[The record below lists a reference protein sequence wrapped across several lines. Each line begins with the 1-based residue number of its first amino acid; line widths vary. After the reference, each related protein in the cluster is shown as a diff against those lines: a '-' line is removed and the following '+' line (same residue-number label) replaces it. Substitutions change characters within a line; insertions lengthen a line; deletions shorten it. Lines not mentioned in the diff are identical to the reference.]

1 MKTLTLKQI
10 EKIFESTDNGLQG
23 LCDGVSYLEADAN
36 PGDKAIKTTLSEL
49 AELKAGTITG
59 SEGEPSFIEV
69 AKLYPNA
76 EVYTVLTNDNAVMSC
91 DIMIDSDEMGEKI
104 SELTG
109 LRYDDAGSSFP
120 DWYYFEAE

>member
-10 EKIFESTDNGLQG
+10 EKIFESTDNSLQG

-36 PGDKAIKTTLSEL
+36 PGDKAIKTTLGEL
-49 AELKAGTITG
+49 AALRAGTVTG
-59 SEGEPSFIEV
+59 TEGEPRFIEV
-69 AKLYPNA
+69 GKLYPNA
-76 EVYTVLTNDNAVMSC
+76 EVYTVLTNENTVLSC

-104 SELTG
+104 GELTG
-109 LRYDDAGSSFP
+109 LRFDDAGSEFP